1 MDRLTT
7 DNPIGN
13 NQRAYNL
20 FYVEEGE
27 TWVRDGDPKAGK
39 PDTRLYDHI
48 RSAIKDTGAEISVNV
63 TDAELDEE
71 LYDLLFDGTGTL
83 EGLIAHYYTA
93 AAFFSELR
101 AYLKCYEDSG
111 MPRISPDGNKTIDAA
126 IIEYGEN
133 AQMDIAIEEMAE
145 LTKAI
150 CKRKRTG
157 ATGPEA
163 VAARGNLIEEVA
175 DVFIMLVQLVR
186 MFDGAEE
193 VQQTVDEK
201 LHRLKGRL
209 ERGGRANEQQQ

>member
-20 FYVEEGE
+20 FYVDEGE
-27 TWVRDGDPKAGK
+27 TWVRDGDPKAEK

-48 RSAIKDTGAEISVNV
+48 RSAIKGTGAEIS
-63 TDAELDEE
+63 TDVSDDELDEE
-71 LYDLLFDGTGTL
+71 LYDLLFDGTDTL

-101 AYLKCYEDSG
+101 AYLKCYEESG
-111 MPRISPDGNKTIDAA
+111 MPLITPEGMSTVDAA

-133 AQMDIAIEEMAE
+133 AQVDMAIEEMAE

-163 VAARGNLIEEVA
+163 VAARGQLLEEVA
-175 DVFIMLVQLVR
+175 DVFIMLVQLIR
-186 MFDGAEE
+186 IFDGAEE
-193 VQQTVDEK
+193 VQQTVTEK
-201 LHRLKGRL
+201 LDRLKGRL
-209 ERGGRANEQQQ
+209 ERRKDHE

>member
-1 MDRLTT
+1 MNRLTT
-7 DNPIGN
+7 DDPIRN

-133 AQMDIAIEEMAE
+133 AQMDMAIEEMAE

-157 ATGPEA
+157 SSCWCSSSGCLTGLRRSSRPWM
-163 VAARGNLIEEVA
+163 RNCTG
-175 DVFIMLVQLVR
+175 
-186 MFDGAEE
+186 
-193 VQQTVDEK
+193 
-201 LHRLKGRL
+201 
-209 ERGGRANEQQQ
+209 

>member
-1 MDRLTT
+1 MYRLTT

-48 RSAIKDTGAEISVNV
+48 RHVIQDTDAEISAYV

-71 LYDLLFDGTGTL
+71 LHDLLFDGTGTL

-101 AYLKCYEDSG
+101 AYLKC
-111 MPRISPDGNKTIDAA
+111 
-126 IIEYGEN
+126 
-133 AQMDIAIEEMAE
+133 
-145 LTKAI
+145 
-150 CKRKRTG
+150 
-157 ATGPEA
+157 
-163 VAARGNLIEEVA
+163 
-175 DVFIMLVQLVR
+175 
-186 MFDGAEE
+186 
-193 VQQTVDEK
+193 
-201 LHRLKGRL
+201 
-209 ERGGRANEQQQ
+209 